1 MAKLIKNRQILDDE
15 WQVLQLDDGE
25 QPGSVAIP
33 VGKVLIP
40 LAVWKARHDELL
52 QRKHHGNDLGIW
64 LAPTDEP
71 AIIAGDIHHFAVIA
85 VQFPV
90 FRDGRGY
97 SIASLLRSRYG
108 YKGELRAIGDVL
120 RDQLFYMARVGFDA
134 FAVRADRSAEDAL
147 KGLDDFSEVY
157 QTSVDQS
164 VPLFRR
170 RGVPAPRS
178 AA

>member
-1 MAKLIKNRQILDDE
+1 
-15 WQVLQLDDGE
+15 V
-25 QPGSVAIP
+25 
-33 VGKVLIP
+33 
-40 LAVWKARHDELL
+40 AVWKARHDELL

-71 AIIAGDIHHFAVIA
+71 AAIAGDLHHFAVVA

-134 FAVRADRSAEDAL
+134 FAIRADRSPEDAL

-157 QTSVDQS
+157 QASVEQT

-170 RGVPAPRS
+170 RDISAPLGT
-178 AA
+178 A

>member
-1 MAKLIKNRQILDDE
+1 MAKLIKNRQILDDD
-15 WQVLQLDDGE
+15 WQVLQLGDAE
-25 QPGSVAIP
+25 QPGSVSIP

-40 LAVWKARHDELL
+40 VAVWKARHDELL

-71 AIIAGDIHHFAVIA
+71 ATIAGDIHHFAVIA

-134 FAVRADRSAEDAL
+134 FVVRGDRSAEDAL

-170 RGVPAPRS
+170 RGDPAPRS
-178 AA
+178 TA